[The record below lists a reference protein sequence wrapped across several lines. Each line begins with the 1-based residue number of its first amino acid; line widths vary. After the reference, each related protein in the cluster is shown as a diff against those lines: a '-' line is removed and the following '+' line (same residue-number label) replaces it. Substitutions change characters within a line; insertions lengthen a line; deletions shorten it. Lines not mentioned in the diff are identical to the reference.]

1 MLIHRDLSDLTNKNV
16 DLSNTNR
23 DLTVDYSYSK
33 YSYVN
38 YQRVHIVFQY
48 VQSLWSFVTDCYRKW
63 HI

>member
-38 YQRVHIVFQY
+38 YQRARGYI
-48 VQSLWSFVTDCYRKW
+48 
-63 HI
+63 